1 MSAGNEIG
9 DLLLDIGLIT
19 PEELAKAHQEQ
30 AKSGERLSL
39 VLERLG
45 LVSYHQL
52 KDALELQFGV
62 NFFSL
67 SKNPPTKCRSEWQPS
82 V

>member
-19 PEELAKAHQEQ
+19 DEELASAHEEQ
-30 AKSGERLSL
+30 AKTGERLTL

-45 LVSYHQL
+45 LITHHQL
-52 KDALELQFGV
+52 KDALSNCSSASISFRWPNHHRL
-62 NFFSL
+62 N
-67 SKNPPTKCRSEWQPS
+67 K
-82 V
+82 